1 MAEYLLDFKTVDN
14 LQSKFPI
21 RLPRS
26 VFFHETIHVQLAT
39 LFSSPY
45 RSVSK
50 ILLQY
55 VVLCSLLLFCHGG
68 TKLCLLIQCHFMDIK
83 KMRYNSNS
91 TETTNTAGWRSH
103 PCNYRVLSPKFLASV
118 CVYVCFKPELIL
130 HIVLQVWL
138 HYPIGTNYPFF
149 LCNCRFIVQCSNT
162 SESSVKMS
170 KF

>member
-1 MAEYLLDFKTVDN
+1 M
-14 LQSKFPI
+14 I
-21 RLPRS
+21 I
-26 VFFHETIHVQLAT
+26 FHETIHVQLAT

-118 CVYVCFKPELIL
+118 CVCLL
-130 HIVLQVWL
+130 QTRTHITHCAAGLVTLSNWYKLPNFSCVIAALQYNAPNL
-138 HYPIGTNYPFF
+138 QNP
-149 LCNCRFIVQCSNT
+149 L
-162 SESSVKMS
+162 
-170 KF
+170 